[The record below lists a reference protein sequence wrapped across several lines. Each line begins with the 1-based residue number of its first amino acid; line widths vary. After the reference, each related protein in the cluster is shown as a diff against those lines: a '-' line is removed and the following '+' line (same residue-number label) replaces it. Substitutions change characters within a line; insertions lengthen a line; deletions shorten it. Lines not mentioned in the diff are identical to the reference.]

1 MNPSDDELRALAGRV
16 GERTLARGQVLVTA
30 ESCTAGWI
38 AKLCTDHPGSSAWYR
53 GGAVVYDDAL
63 KVALLG
69 VRPATLAEHGAVS
82 ESTAREM
89 ATGALAW
96 LGGSL
101 SVAVTGIAGPAGGT
115 TVKPVGTVWLAWAMP
130 GPRGDSVRVLHRRYE
145 GDRDAV
151 RRQAVADALAGLLKD
166 DAELPHD

>member
-1 MNPSDDELRALAGRV
+1 MGPSDDELHRLAGQV
-16 GERTLARGQVLVTA
+16 GERILAGGQMLVTA

-38 AKLCTDHPGSSAWYR
+38 AKLCTDRPGSSTWYR

-82 ESTAREM
+82 EATAREM
-89 ATGALAW
+89 ASGALAW
-96 LGGSL
+96 LGGSI
-101 SVAVTGIAGPAGGT
+101 SVAVTGIAGPSGGT
-115 TVKPVGTVWLAWAMP
+115 AAKPVGTVWLAWAVP
-130 GPRGDSVRVLHRRYE
+130 GPRGDTTRVLRRQYA

-151 RRQAVADALAGLLKD
+151 RRQAVADALAGLLEPD
-166 DAELPHD
+166 HA

>member
-1 MNPSDDELRALAGRV
+1 MIPGDDELSRLAGEV
-16 GERTLARGQVLVTA
+16 GVRLHAHSQVLVTA

-38 AKLCTDHPGSSAWYR
+38 AKLCTDHSGSSAWYR

-82 ESTAREM
+82 EATAREM
-89 ATGALAW
+89 ALGALAW
-96 LGGSL
+96 LGGSV
-101 SVAVTGIAGPAGGT
+101 SVSVTGIAGPSGGMAA
-115 TVKPVGTVWLAWAMP
+115 KPVGTVWLAWASP
-130 GPRGDSVRVLHRRYE
+130 GPRGETVRVLHRRYA

-151 RRQAVADALAGLLKD
+151 RRQAVADALDGLLG
-166 DAELPHD
+166 PG

>member
-130 GPRGDSVRVLHRRYE
+130 GARGDSVRVLHRRYE

>member
-1 MNPSDDELRALAGRV
+1 MIPGDEQLQALAGQV
-16 GERTLARGQVLVTA
+16 AERLQAEGRLLVTA

-38 AKLCTDHPGSSAWYR
+38 AKACTDRPGSSAWFR

-82 ESTAREM
+82 EATAREM
-89 ATGALAW
+89 ASGALAW
-96 LGGSL
+96 LGGTI
-101 SVAVTGIAGPAGGT
+101 SVAVTGIAGPAGGST
-115 TVKPVGTVWLAWAMP
+115 QKPVGTVWIAWSML
-130 GPRGDSVRVLHRRYE
+130 GPRGEVTRVLHRQYA

-151 RRQAVADALAGLLKD
+151 RRQAVAEALAGLASAD
-166 DAELPHD
+166 

>member
-1 MNPSDDELRALAGRV
+1 MIPSDQELQRLAEQV
-16 GERTLARGQVLVTA
+16 GERVLELGQVLVTA

-38 AKLCTDHPGSSAWYR
+38 AKLCTDRPGSSAWYR

-82 ESTAREM
+82 DVTAREM

-96 LGGSL
+96 LGGSV
-101 SVAVTGIAGPAGGT
+101 SVAVTGIAGPSGGT
-115 TVKPVGTVWLAWAMP
+115 VAKPIGTVWLAWAAP
-130 GPRGDSVRVLHRRYE
+130 GPRGDSVRVLHRRYD

-151 RRQAVADALAGLLKD
+151 RRQAVADALAGMLGS
-166 DAELPHD
+166 E

>member
-1 MNPSDDELRALAGRV
+1 MSPSDDELHRLAAQV
-16 GERTLARGQVLVTA
+16 GERILARGQMLVTA

-38 AKLCTDHPGSSAWYR
+38 AKLCTDWPGSSAWYR

-82 ESTAREM
+82 ETTAREM

-101 SVAVTGIAGPAGGT
+101 SVAVTGIAGPSGGT
-115 TVKPVGTVWLAWAMP
+115 VAKPVGTVWVATALDGALEARRVQLPGSREEIRMRAAQAALLLAWRRLQ
-130 GPRGDSVRVLHRRYE
+130 PRSGS
-145 GDRDAV
+145 
-151 RRQAVADALAGLLKD
+151 
-166 DAELPHD
+166 

>member
-1 MNPSDDELRALAGRV
+1 MIPNDAELDRLAAEV
-16 GERTLARGQVLVTA
+16 GERLLARGQMLVTA

-38 AKLCTDHPGSSAWYR
+38 AKVCTDRPGSSAWFR
-53 GGAVVYDDAL
+53 GGAIVYDDAL

-69 VRPATLAEHGAVS
+69 VRPATLAEGGAVS
-82 ESTAREM
+82 EATAREM
-89 ATGALAW
+89 AIGALAW

-101 SVAVTGIAGPAGGT
+101 SVAVTGIAGPSGGT
-115 TVKPVGTVWLAWAMP
+115 DAKPVGTVWLAWAAP

-151 RRQAVADALAGLLKD
+151 RRQAVADALAGLLGSQ
-166 DAELPHD
+166 

>member
-63 KVALLG
+63 KVLDAKHGDAFVAQFAAMKGDVLAAKAQTAEAKAAYRLALEKADKSSEAFRAG
-69 VRPATLAEHGAVS
+69 VQLRLDA
-82 ESTAREM
+82 
-89 ATGALAW
+89 
-96 LGGSL
+96 LGG
-101 SVAVTGIAGPAGGT
+101 
-115 TVKPVGTVWLAWAMP
+115 
-130 GPRGDSVRVLHRRYE
+130 
-145 GDRDAV
+145 
-151 RRQAVADALAGLLKD
+151 
-166 DAELPHD
+166 

>member
-1 MNPSDDELRALAGRV
+1 MSPSDDELHRLAAQA
-16 GERTLARGQVLVTA
+16 GERILARGQMLVTA

-38 AKLCTDHPGSSAWYR
+38 AKLCTDWPGSSAWYR

-82 ESTAREM
+82 ETTAREM

-101 SVAVTGIAGPAGGT
+101 SVAVTGIAGPSGGT
-115 TVKPVGTVWLAWAMP
+115 VAKPVGTVWLAWAAP
-130 GPRGDSVRVLHRRYE
+130 GPRGDTVRVLRRRYE

-151 RRQAVADALAGLLKD
+151 RRQAVADALGGLLGPD
-166 DAELPHD
+166 G